1 MASGA
6 NVLDAALPAD
16 SGFEIFGLEVAV
28 AVVVV
33 GLLKRDRNN
42 VEDVG

>member
-6 NVLDAALPAD
+6 NILDAALPAD
-16 SGFEIFGLEVAV
+16 SRFEILGLEVAV

-33 GLLKRDRNN
+33 GLLERDRNN
-42 VEDVG
+42 VEDVA